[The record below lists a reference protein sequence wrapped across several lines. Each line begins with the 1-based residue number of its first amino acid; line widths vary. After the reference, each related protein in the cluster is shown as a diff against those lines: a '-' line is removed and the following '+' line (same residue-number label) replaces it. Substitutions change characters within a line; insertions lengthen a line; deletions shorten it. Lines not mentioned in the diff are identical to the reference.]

1 MVNGYIKIKAFIIE
15 ETHLSGNHLLVYCII
30 REFTVS
36 KKGIFNNT
44 YSYFTNWLSIT
55 RQQVDKI
62 LNDLIGLGLIVKKKE
77 SNSRRVQ
84 LYTVKRNDEFIEYNQ
99 KLRYEYSGLNLDS
112 LNDKRYVLIDPDMV
126 NLYHL
131 KSYELILFAL
141 IDGYNKN
148 NLTVHQ
154 DNLNYLRSFL
164 TVHKQTFNA
173 TLNRLIEKQLIIKR
187 SDGIGS
193 YIYISKRYV
202 NNFD

>member
-1 MVNGYIKIKAFIIE
+1 
-15 ETHLSGNHLLVYCII
+15 
-30 REFTVS
+30 
-36 KKGIFNNT
+36 
-44 YSYFTNWLSIT
+44 
-55 RQQVDKI
+55 
-62 LNDLIGLGLIVKKKE
+62 
-77 SNSRRVQ
+77 
-84 LYTVKRNDEFIEYNQ
+84 
-99 KLRYEYSGLNLDS
+99 
-112 LNDKRYVLIDPDMV
+112 MV

-173 TLNRLIEKQLIIKR
+173 TLNRLIEKGLIIKR
-187 SDGIGS
+187 SDGLGS

-202 NNFD
+202 NNFE